1 MKKTIKVMRKP
12 FMEMT
17 NFDNLWKLGAY
28 NFLKEIRLQKTNDN
42 NQLKYKG
49 SHNENKRISKK
60 V

>member
-1 MKKTIKVMRKP
+1 MRKP

-17 NFDNLWKLGAY
+17 NFD